1 MLKVLDPIRIKDSML
16 LYSSI
21 TENDCPEWVP
31 GATYAAQASA
41 AGQLSDYVN
50 LAGANPFNGL
60 TEWYSSNGVP
70 VVVNAAGNGGHGEL
84 RTTARDTLAGTS
96 GWSPGSG
103 SFVVYP
109 GELLHIACD
118 IDSSGSALAGAVGV
132 MVLDDND
139 RIIGWL
145 GAGYSPGMAYHRI
158 AGSVTMPGSA
168 ARASIWLQIDG
179 SHGVQHPA
187 VGFSRL
193 YVGRTPETVFGPF
206 VMRSSRHEV
215 YQRVDDGISLLPPE
229 SDPDHWIRVGLTNR
243 WAMFDSNVNTR
254 SVGGEDGL
262 QVKLR
267 PGMCNGVAL
276 LNLVDIRDMT
286 IVCRYPSAGQPDSD
300 TTRDY
305 AQGITLRTVV
315 AGGEVQM
322 IYQVNLE
329 RRNVSDWKSFFVEPY
344 EIRADVFFGFQSR
357 SDVTIEISVPGGNP
371 QVGALIVGNFVE
383 LGQVQLGIRAGVDDY
398 NRYDTNQ
405 FAETS
410 ITQIGFL
417 KTSSYSIVV
426 PRWAIN
432 RAHST
437 LTSVMGR
444 QTVFIAS
451 DDYQLA
457 PTTVFGR
464 CKNFEMTLDLPTEAI
479 FTVETQGVTL

>member
-1 MLKVLDPIRIKDSML
+1 MLKVLDPIRINDSML
-16 LYSSI
+16 LSSSI
-21 TENDCPEWVP
+21 PENDCPEWVP
-31 GATYAAQASA
+31 GATYAAQTSG
-41 AGQLSDYVN
+41 AGQLTDYVN
-50 LAGANPFNGL
+50 LAGANPFSSQA
-60 TEWYSSNGVP
+60 EWFTSNGVP
-70 VVVNAAGNGGHGEL
+70 VVINAAANSGHGEL
-84 RTTARDTLAGTS
+84 RTTARDTLAGTN
-96 GWSPGSG
+96 GWSPGVG
-103 SFVVYP
+103 TFTVYP

-118 IDSSGSALAGAVGV
+118 VDSSGSTLGGAVGV
-132 MVLDDND
+132 MVWDEND
-139 RIIGWL
+139 RCLGWL
-145 GAGYSPGMAYHRI
+145 GTGYSPGQAYHRI

-168 ARASIWLQIDG
+168 ARAAIWLQIDG
-179 SHGVQHPA
+179 AHGIQHPA

-206 VMRSSRHEV
+206 VMRASRHEI

-229 SDPDHWIRVGLTNR
+229 NDPDHWVRVGMTNR
-243 WAMFDSNVNTR
+243 WAMFDANVNTR
-254 SVGGEDGL
+254 SIGSEGGL
-262 QVKLR
+262 QLTLK

-305 AQGITLRTVV
+305 AQGITLRTLV
-315 AGGEVQM
+315 AGGEVQL
-322 IYQVNLE
+322 IYQVQLE

-344 EIRADVFFGFQSR
+344 EIRSDVFLGFQSR
-357 SDVTIEISVPGGNP
+357 SDMTIEVHIASQNP
-371 QVGALIVGNFVE
+371 QIGALIVGNFVE

-451 DDYQLA
+451 DDYQLT

-464 CKNFEMTLDLPTEAI
+464 CKNFEMTLELPTEAI